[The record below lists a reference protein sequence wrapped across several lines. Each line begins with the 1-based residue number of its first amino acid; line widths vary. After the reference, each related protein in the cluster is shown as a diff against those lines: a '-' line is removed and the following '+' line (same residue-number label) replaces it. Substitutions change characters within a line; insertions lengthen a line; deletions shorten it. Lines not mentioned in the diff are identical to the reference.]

1 MVSNFLKNTKSFQI
15 FTWIQNGFKFLHE
28 YKMVSNF
35 QMHTEWIQI
44 FIWIQNGFKSNTEWI
59 QIFTWTQNGFKVS
72 LSLETF
78 YILQNGIKLCK
89 IQKYM
94 IKSLTGYKDSLK
106 AFVIVHVYK
115 DINFPWIQIDFYV
128 CNMT

>member
-1 MVSNFLKNTKSFQI
+1 MFMRKYESILQPLI
-15 FTWIQNGFKFLHE
+15 LLHYYNKTAME
-28 YKMVSNF
+28 NMSYLPQLNQVREIIR
-35 QMHTEWIQI
+35 HPP
-44 FIWIQNGFKSNTEWI
+44 
-59 QIFTWTQNGFKVS
+59 
-72 LSLETF
+72 SLETF

-115 DINFPWIQIDFYV
+115 DINFP
-128 CNMT
+128 